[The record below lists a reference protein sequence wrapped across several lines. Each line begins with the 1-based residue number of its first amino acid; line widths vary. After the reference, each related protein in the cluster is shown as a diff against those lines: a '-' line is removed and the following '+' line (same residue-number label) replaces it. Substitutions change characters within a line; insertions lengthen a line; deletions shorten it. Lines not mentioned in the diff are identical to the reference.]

1 MPYVLD
7 FTSRDFVGQKFNH
20 SRDSLESEKDGIC
33 FERVIHPRDE
43 IGLAALLHRCRDGP
57 PVLVMDS
64 PRELRQLR
72 AKARCC
78 VDGQPIA

>member
-1 MPYVLD
+1 MAYVLD
-7 FTSRDFVGQKFNH
+7 FTSREFVGHKFEH
-20 SRDSLESEKDGIC
+20 SRD
-33 FERVIHPRDE
+33 
-43 IGLAALLHRCRDGP
+43 IGLAALLYRCRDGLP
-57 PVLVMDS
+57 ALVVDS